1 MGMEQQVPPRGSHCG
16 MSHIA
21 LGCQDLAW
29 IGARLTATYTKTG
42 WGLPEALIPPL
53 PYVTN
58 NWASYVPGW
67 MRNPGLEG
75 ERGEASHLSVHTVLR
90 KQILGW

>member
-1 MGMEQQVPPRGSHCG
+1 
-16 MSHIA
+16 MSYIA

-58 NWASYVPGW
+58 NWDGIRPRMDEKPRTGGREGRGQPSVCSHSTKKTD
-67 MRNPGLEG
+67 PGLVKV
-75 ERGEASHLSVHTVLR
+75 A
-90 KQILGW
+90 